1 MFSLDLAL
9 RCVLTLAEKLRR
21 GVVEV
26 RHIFGDDEPGSQP
39 VEGAERKENKRADDF
54 LKQVSELKRLAG
66 ERDKLVAEADR
77 AMTSRARRARI
88 EKRLA
93 AVAQAVGEVLLEPR
107 IGGKHVQILVD
118 KLKVDGSKVQM
129 AASLYDELGLDS
141 IDLMTAV
148 MAMEERFGIE
158 ISDNELEQ
166 VTTVGDA
173 VHLLSQKVA
182 ANA

>member
-1 MFSLDLAL
+1 MSEEELLDAL
-9 RCVLTLAEKLRR
+9 RDVL
-21 GVVEV
+21 VE
-26 RHIFGDDEPGSQP
+26 
-39 VEGAERKENKRADDF
+39 
-54 LKQVSELKRLAG
+54 
-66 ERDKLVAEADR
+66 
-77 AMTSRARRARI
+77 
-88 EKRLA
+88 
-93 AVAQAVGEVLLEPR
+93 
-107 IGGKHVQILVD
+107 
-118 KLKVDGSKVQM
+118 KLKVDGAKVQM
-129 AASLYDELGLDS
+129 QASLYDELGLDS

>member
-1 MFSLDLAL
+1 MSEEELLDAL
-9 RCVLTLAEKLRR
+9 RDVL
-21 GVVEV
+21 VE
-26 RHIFGDDEPGSQP
+26 
-39 VEGAERKENKRADDF
+39 
-54 LKQVSELKRLAG
+54 
-66 ERDKLVAEADR
+66 
-77 AMTSRARRARI
+77 
-88 EKRLA
+88 
-93 AVAQAVGEVLLEPR
+93 
-107 IGGKHVQILVD
+107 
-118 KLKVDGSKVQM
+118 KLKVDGAKVQM
-129 AASLYDELGLDS
+129 PASLYDELGLDS

>member
-1 MFSLDLAL
+1 MSEEELLDAL
-9 RCVLTLAEKLRR
+9 RDV
-21 GVVEV
+21 
-26 RHIFGDDEPGSQP
+26 
-39 VEGAERKENKRADDF
+39 
-54 LKQVSELKRLAG
+54 
-66 ERDKLVAEADR
+66 
-77 AMTSRARRARI
+77 
-88 EKRLA
+88 
-93 AVAQAVGEVLLEPR
+93 
-107 IGGKHVQILVD
+107 LVD
-118 KLKVDGSKVQM
+118 KLKVDGTKVQLQS
-129 AASLYDELGLDS
+129 SLFDDLGLDS